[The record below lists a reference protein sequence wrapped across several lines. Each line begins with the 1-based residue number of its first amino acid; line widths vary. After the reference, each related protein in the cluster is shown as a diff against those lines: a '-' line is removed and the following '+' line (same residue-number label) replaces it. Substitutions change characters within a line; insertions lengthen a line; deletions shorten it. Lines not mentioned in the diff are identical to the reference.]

1 MMYRTRTK
9 RIVLA
14 MLAALLML
22 FAYTATALALE
33 VVEVAADVAQGVE
46 AAQEVVSGGG
56 ALPTEPFTWAALG
69 TIAGC
74 TAFALL
80 FVQVIKA
87 PLDKVWKI
95 PTRALV
101 YAVCLV
107 VMILSAVFGG
117 DGLTWNTALLAAVNA
132 VIPTLAAMGAYEM
145 TFGRGKKDQRG
156 EEPEAKGE

>member
-1 MMYRTRTK
+1 MK
-9 RIVLA
+9 KI
-14 MLAALLML
+14 L
-22 FAYTATALALE
+22 FALAVALITIFLFCWVALGE
-33 VVEVAADVAQGVE
+33 AVIEVAAEVAQGAE
-46 AAQEVVSGGG
+46 AIADIAKDAKAGT
-56 ALPTEPFTWAALG
+56 LPVEPFTWVALG

-80 FVQVIKA
+80 FVQLIKA

-107 VMILSAVFGG
+107 VMLVSVAFT
-117 DGLTWNTALLAAVNA
+117 DGLSWQSGLLAAVNA

-145 TFGRGKKDQRG
+145 TFGKRT
-156 EEPEAKGE
+156 EPPDK